1 MGLISVLVPLLMPP
15 AMLGGLMAMGR
26 YEDYILPRR
35 DPGPEPAA
43 RTAPVAARSEATAP
57 AAPATAESAPEP
69 SPRSRARHARPAEL
83 PGPVRLRP
91 RPVGRRSHAA
101 PAAAGC

>member
-1 MGLISVLVPLLMPP
+1 MGLITVLVPLLMPP

-43 RTAPVAARSEATAP
+43 RPAPVAARSEATAP
-57 AAPATAESAPEP
+57 AGAAPAPPEP
-69 SPRSRARHARPAEL
+69 SPRPRARHARPAEL
-83 PGPVRLRP
+83 AGTVLRRP

-101 PAAAGC
+101 PATAGG